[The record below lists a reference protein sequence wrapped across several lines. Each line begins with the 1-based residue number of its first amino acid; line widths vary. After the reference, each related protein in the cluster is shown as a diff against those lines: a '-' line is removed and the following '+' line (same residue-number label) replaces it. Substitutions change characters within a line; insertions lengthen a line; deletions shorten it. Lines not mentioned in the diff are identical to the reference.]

1 MEKQISRSA
10 MMRKYDRPEAI
21 TREEAIAD
29 VKHLFTVLDGMQNTM
44 FRYIS
49 AYNLAYLL
57 LRRIADPNDDSNQLP
72 EQMAS
77 MFEAHD
83 IMVKNH
89 AHERLTE
96 AMMMNGINNII
107 AGAVGGDTD
116 ALAQLE
122 ALEKALGGGVR

>member
-10 MMRKYDRPEAI
+10 MLRKYADPTAI

-29 VKHLFTVLDGMQNTM
+29 VQHLLNVLDGMQTTM

-57 LRRIADPNDDSNQLP
+57 LRRIANPEDSGDQIP

-83 IMVKNH
+83 VMVKHH
-89 AHERLTE
+89 AHERLTD
-96 AMMMNGINNII
+96 AMMYNAINSIVS
-107 AGAVGGDTD
+107 GAMGGDTD
-116 ALAQLE
+116 ALSQLE
-122 ALEKALGGGVR
+122 ALEKALGGVK